1 MEFEKCEIKGL
12 VLCKPKLIY
21 DNRGFFSEIFRKD
34 LLEKITGKKLNFCQ
48 SNTSESKYGTIRGLH
63 FQIPPSNQSK
73 LVSVSKGEILDV
85 AIDIRENSKTYGE
98 FYSVILN
105 DDNNFQL
112 YIPPGFAHGFSVLS
126 KESRVHYQVDNYY
139 DKKNEFGI
147 NPLDKNLAIDWKIRK
162 EKYHI
167 SSKDLSNP
175 DFKNINI
182 FKF

>member
-1 MEFEKCEIKGL
+1 MEFEKCEIEGL

-126 KESRVHYQVDNYY
+126 KEARIHYQVDNYY

-147 NPLDKNLAIDWKIRK
+147 NPLDKNLAIDWKISK
-162 EKYHI
+162 EKYNI
-167 SSKDLSNP
+167 SSKDLSHP

-182 FKF
+182 SKF